1 MRMLEAR
8 SALARKSGVK
18 FGWNWIGPILSVLM
32 IAGALFILWRLLRN
46 VDFDKVVAA
55 MLATPPHAV
64 LWACLFVAAG
74 YVTITFYDYF
84 ALSTI
89 GRPDIPY
96 RTAAFASFTSYTIGH
111 NLGATV
117 FTGGL
122 VRLRIYS
129 AWGLGIVDVAKIAF
143 VTGLTF
149 WLGNIVVLGIALAYA
164 PDAAA
169 AVTQLPAWINRSI
182 GIGALLTI
190 AAYVVWLLPRPR
202 PIGRNN
208 WQITLPDARLTFVQ
222 IGIGILDFAAGSLAF
237 YMLMPA
243 TPVDGLRRGGG
254 RVRLGDAAWLHQ
266 SRARQSRHL
275 RRDHAARPAAV
286 PDGGAAGVAADLPR
300 LVFRRAVRGRR
311 ADAGRARAVAG
322 ADTIPRLRR
331 CHACVEPAPCCRSH
345 VIVACQCCGA
355 NGADA
360 GRACNERGRAHQ
372 NMELNMNRANDALL
386 LLARLLMAA
395 LFLPSGIAKAMNF
408 APFAEFA
415 GRQGPALR
423 RGVGLCGRGC

>member
-55 MLATPPHAV
+55 ILATPPHAV
-64 LWACLFVAAG
+64 LWACVFVAAG

-89 GRPDIPY
+89 GRSDIPY
-96 RTAAFASFTSYTIGH
+96 HTAAFASFTSYTIGH

-169 AVTQLPAWINRSI
+169 AVTQLPAWTNRSI

-243 TPVDGLRRGGG
+243 TPSTDFAVVAVVFVSATL
-254 RVRLGDAAWLHQ
+254 LGFVSHAPGSLGIFDA
-266 SRARQSRHL
+266 
-275 RRDHAARPAAV
+275 
-286 PDGGAAGVAADLPR
+286 
-300 LVFRRAVRGRR
+300 
-311 ADAGRARAVAG
+311 
-322 ADTIPRLRR
+322 TT
-331 CHACVEPAPCCRSH
+331 
-345 VIVACQCCGA
+345 
-355 NGADA
+355 
-360 GRACNERGRAHQ
+360 
-372 NMELNMNRANDALL
+372 
-386 LLARLLMAA
+386 LLALPQFQMEELLAS
-395 LFLPSGIAKAMNF
+395 LLIFRVLYFI
-408 APFAEFA
+408 APFVVAVLMLGVRELWLA
-415 GRQGPALR
+415 RTR
-423 RGVGLCGRGC
+423 SRGSDDATRA

>member
-8 SALARKSGVK
+8 TALSRKSGAPLGWSK
-18 FGWNWIGPILSVLM
+18 LGWNWIGPILSVLM
-32 IAGALFILWRLLRN
+32 IAGALFILWRLLRG

-64 LWACLFVAAG
+64 LWACLCVAAG

-84 ALSTI
+84 ALRTI
-89 GRPDIPY
+89 GRPDVPY

-169 AVTQLPAWINRSI
+169 AVTQLPAWINRSL
-182 GIGALLTI
+182 GIAALVTI
-190 AAYVVWLLPRPR
+190 AGYVVWLLPRPR
-202 PIGRNN
+202 PIGRSN
-208 WQITLPDARLTFVQ
+208 WQITLPGARLTFVQ

-243 TPVDGLRRGGG
+243 TPSTEFAVVAVVFVSATL
-254 RVRLGDAAWLHQ
+254 LGFISHAPGSLGIFDATTLIA
-266 SRARQSRHL
+266 
-275 RRDHAARPAAV
+275 
-286 PDGGAAGVAADLPR
+286 LPH
-300 LVFRRAVRGRR
+300 FQ
-311 ADAGRARAVAG
+311 
-322 ADTIPRLRR
+322 T
-331 CHACVEPAPCCRSH
+331 E
-345 VIVACQCCGA
+345 
-355 NGADA
+355 
-360 GRACNERGRAHQ
+360 E
-372 NMELNMNRANDALL
+372 
-386 LLARLLMAA
+386 LLASLLIFRV
-395 LFLPSGIAKAMNF
+395 LYFV
-408 APFAEFA
+408 APFAVAVLMLGVRELWLA
-415 GRQGPALR
+415 R
-423 RGVGLCGRGC
+423 RSRTGSRSAEM